1 MASNSPDLNLI
12 DNLWDHMDKQLRTLK
27 PTSVQQLQTMIE
39 DIWLGITAKKCQ
51 DLVNTMPRHMKQC
64 ILARGEH

>member
-1 MASNSPDLNLI
+1 MNRR
-12 DNLWDHMDKQLRTLK
+12 LRTLK

-51 DLVNTMPRHMKQC
+51 NLVNSMPQCVKQC
-64 ILARGEH
+64 MLARANN